1 MQQNTVTPGVTQR
14 VGQSHPIDNA
24 NKSSTAQALAE
35 IKATEPRL
43 GWPIWLGTLTINLLS
58 LALPLT
64 ILQAYDRILPN
75 GALDT
80 FTLMVLV
87 ATAAILLEM
96 LMRMARIAVLG
107 RLTAVFEYRMITAAV
122 GHILAAPVPAIAQ
135 LPAGTLL
142 DKIQSI
148 DFLRSH
154 HTGQSRLALI
164 DLPFACLFLFL
175 MYMIGGNVVIVPL
188 LLMIALAPLNM
199 RHVSVEE
206 AVTIRRRKDE
216 DRRTDLLI
224 EILRGIRTLKILSAE
239 ALMMRRHDRLQQTT
253 VENSYNSLLIA
264 NSNQS
269 LSTLFTNLVLVL
281 TVAYGAYLVI
291 EGAISVG
298 SLAACTTLAGRA
310 VQPILRLFTVHGQM
324 VMNETA
330 RQRLADVLALPREN
344 YAESNQSVRLR
355 GAVSLT
361 NLGFHYPNSTQILF
375 NSLNLIVPSGSICGI
390 TGLDLAGK
398 STLAR
403 LIAGEIAPTTG
414 TIHIDDYDLNG
425 PCNAALRSRIALVSQ
440 EQTLF
445 DGTILDNIAMFRRT
459 GSVEDALKAA
469 RLIGLELDIQRLPHG
484 YETYISDSIA
494 DELPA
499 SFAQRIMI
507 ARALGRRP
515 KILILDQANAVLDM
529 RSERFL
535 REALLAIKGSVTV
548 FLTTERPSLL
558 RIADSVHVLSA
569 GQLLAMP
576 PSPDATSRETGNM
589 RHA

>member
-1 MQQNTVTPGVTQR
+1 MEQSTVTTGVTEQ
-14 VGQSHPIDNA
+14 VGTSHRIDNG
-24 NKSSTAQALAE
+24 KESTAAQAFAE
-35 IKATEPRL
+35 IKAAEPRL
-43 GWPIWLGTLTINLLS
+43 DWHIWLGTLTINLLS

-64 ILQAYDRILPN
+64 ILQAYDRILPK

-107 RLTAVFEYRMITAAV
+107 HLTAVFEYRMLTAAV
-122 GHILAAPVPAIAQ
+122 GRILAAPVSIIAQ
-135 LPAGTLL
+135 LPAGALL

-148 DFLRSH
+148 DFLRGH
-154 HTGQSRLALI
+154 HTGQSRLAFI

-175 MYMIGGNVVIVPL
+175 MYMIGGSIVVVPL
-188 LLMIALAPLNM
+188 LLMIALAPMNM
-199 RHVSVEE
+199 RRVGIEE
-206 AVTIRRRKDE
+206 AITVRRRKDE

-224 EILRGIRTLKILSAE
+224 EILRSIRTLKILSAE

-253 VENSYNSLLIA
+253 VENSYDSLLIA

-291 EGAISVG
+291 EGTISVG

-324 VMNETA
+324 VMSETA

-344 YAESNQSVRLR
+344 YAATKQSVQLK
-355 GAVSLT
+355 GSVTLSKV
-361 NLGFHYPNSTQILF
+361 GFQYPNSSQMLI
-375 NSLNLIVPSGSICGI
+375 NSLNLMVPSGSICGI

-414 TIHIDDYDLNG
+414 AIWIDDHDLNG
-425 PCNAALRSRIALVSQ
+425 HYNAALRSRIALVAQ

-445 DGTILDNIAMFRRT
+445 DGTILDNISMFRRT

-469 RLIGLELDIQRLPHG
+469 RIIGLELDIQRLPHG

-548 FLTTERPSLL
+548 FLITERPSLL

-569 GQLLAMP
+569 GQLLSMP
-576 PSPDATSRETGNM
+576 PSPDATHQEIGHVH
-589 RHA
+589 HA